1 MKLLNVVLLILCI
14 SFIGVAQ
21 EEQPEKKN
29 DEPVEEQDP
38 DYFFQDV
45 TPEPEQEEEVKEE
58 KKKDRREMKTLAGRN
73 SHHGGFGALSF
84 RGTNIDGK
92 TAVFAGFRAGWII
105 NRALAIGFEGH
116 GLIPTAKYDGID
128 PNYRAVLLGGYGGM
142 FLEPIIFSNE
152 VVHLTFPIAGGAG
165 WFGYHRDWEQY
176 NDWNGS
182 LIADDV
188 FWYVEPGIAAELNI
202 SRNFRIGLGV
212 TKRFT
217 QDLNLANTDS
227 KEFENPNYFITLK
240 FGTF

>member
-1 MKLLNVVLLILCI
+1 MKIFKAILLILCVA
-14 SFIGVAQ
+14 FAAVAQ
-21 EEQPEKKN
+21 DEQPE
-29 DEPVEEQDP
+29 PTEERDT
-38 DYFFQDV
+38 DYFFQD
-45 TPEPEQEEEVKEE
+45 EERETEGEKKE
-58 KKKDRREMKTLAGRN
+58 KKKKEKNREEMKSLAGRN
-73 SHHGGFGALSF
+73 SHNGGFGAISF
-84 RGTNIDGK
+84 RGTSIDGK
-92 TAVFAGFRAGWII
+92 TAVFAGFRGGWII
-105 NRALAIGFEGH
+105 NRSLAIGFEGH

-188 FWYVEPGIAAELNI
+188 FWYVEPGVAAELNI

-217 QDLNLANTDS
+217 QDLNLADTPS
-227 KEFENPNYFITLK
+227 SEFENPNYFITLK
-240 FGTF
+240 FGSF